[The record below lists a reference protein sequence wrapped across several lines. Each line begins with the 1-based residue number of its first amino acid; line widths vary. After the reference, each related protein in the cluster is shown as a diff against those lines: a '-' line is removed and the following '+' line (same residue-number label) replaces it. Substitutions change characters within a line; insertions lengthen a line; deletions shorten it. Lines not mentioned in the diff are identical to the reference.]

1 MQRLG
6 QTLLKSSSVML
17 VTFSWSIYSITE
29 RRDEIL
35 ASPVFSKSMLVPT
48 LYPTYK
54 VITNHSSDCQ
64 SSI

>member
-1 MQRLG
+1 MWEGNGEARG
-6 QTLLKSSSVML
+6 KDGDEDV
-17 VTFSWSIYSITE
+17 FPRITE